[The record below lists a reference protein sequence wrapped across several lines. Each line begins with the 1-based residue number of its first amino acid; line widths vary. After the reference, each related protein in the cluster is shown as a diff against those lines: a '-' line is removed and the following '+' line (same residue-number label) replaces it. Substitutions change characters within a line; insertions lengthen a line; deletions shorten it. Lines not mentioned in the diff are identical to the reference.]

1 MVYLSVGCPRVFQTI
16 MEISG
21 PIMEISG
28 PIMDI
33 LGPTTRIEK
42 CSAETVPNR
51 SKPFQNRFRTVPE
64 TTNDAAQPVS
74 NRSEMLNG

>member
-1 MVYLSVGCPRVFQTI
+1 MVYLSVGCPRVLETI

-33 LGPTTRIEK
+33 LGPITRIEK
-42 CSAETVPNR
+42 YSAETVPNR
-51 SKPFQNRFRTVPE
+51 SKPFRTVPE
-64 TTNDAAQPVS
+64 TANEAAQPVS